1 MSWTP
6 VTTARAPVTTA
17 RTAVT
22 AARTPVTKVYT
33 YVTLTMPAWSATP
46 LTFPGVLFGGAVGI
60 EAF

>member
-6 VTTARAPVTTA
+6 VTTARASVTTA

-22 AARTPVTKVYT
+22 AARTPFTAVYT
-33 YVTLTMPAWSATP
+33 YVMLTMPAWSATP
-46 LTFPGVLFGGAVGI
+46 LTFPGVVLGGTVGI